1 RLSRQRFLVGASLT
15 AVGGT
20 SALVL
25 GCSSSKNNATST
37 AGGGVTTATSARGGA
52 TTTSASPAAPSRG
65 QTAARAPPAAP
76 RVKLGGTLKAP
87 DSGPPDIFDPAIT
100 VSAVS
105 FGQGTTT
112 CLSGLLRYDEQFKV
126 FGYMADVPQQPD
138 PLTYVFKLQPG
149 IKWHNLPPA
158 NG

>member
-1 RLSRQRFLVGASLT
+1 MQGYWAGLTRRRLSRQRFLVGASLT
-15 AVGGT
+15 AAAGT

-25 GCSSSKNNATST
+25 GCSSSKTNTTST
-37 AGGGVTTATSARGGA
+37 AARGA
-52 TTTSASPAAPSRG
+52 TTTSASPAARSSG
-65 QTAARAPPAAP
+65 QATAAGAPSAAAQ
-76 RVKLGGTLKAP
+76 VKLGGTLKAP

-126 FGYMADVPQQPD
+126 FGYMADVPQQP
-138 PLTYVFKLQPG
+138 
-149 IKWHNLPPA
+149 
-158 NG
+158 